1 MWDLIV
7 LLSGSWPM
15 ATVLITLVL
24 GLLFRGPIGRLIDRT
39 RSVSKEGIRAY
50 DDAQLSARRPEG
62 LTEFLEGFQ
71 SPLLLAVEAYIE
83 KDLQDGGF
91 TDPAHVR
98 KVLLKR
104 LAGVLITAHFEDV
117 QRIIFASQL
126 EALDF
131 LCEQFT
137 PTPKDTLK
145 NRFYDKAVTVFP
157 MVYKNRSFDTW
168 LGYLREQDLVDETAE
183 GISLSV
189 RGREFLKW
197 RVGSGRPGPLIG

>member
-7 LLSGSWPM
+7 LLSGSWPI

-24 GLLFRGPIGRLIDRT
+24 GLLFRGPIGRFIDRT
-39 RSVSKEGIRAY
+39 RSVSKKGIRAY
-50 DDAQLSARRPEG
+50 DDAQLSARKPEG

-83 KDLQDGGF
+83 KDLQDRGF

-104 LAGVLITAHFEDV
+104 LAGAVISAHFEDV
-117 QRIIFASQL
+117 QRLIFSSQL
-126 EALDF
+126 EALNF
-131 LCEQFT
+131 LCEQFA
-137 PTPKDTLK
+137 PTPKTTLK
-145 NRFYDKAVTVFP
+145 NLFYDKAVTGFP
-157 MVYKNRSFDTW
+157 VMYENRPFDTW
-168 LGYLREQDLVDETAE
+168 LGFLREQDLVDETAK
-183 GISLSV
+183 GISLSL

-197 RVGSGRPGPLIG
+197 RVGSGRSGPVFG